1 MGLRDFL
8 GICFTIQKRCPAIF
22 LHDANSHHSK
32 VTATPNPLIDHHFSN
47 ETSNFLGKN
56 SFSGRPSQMI
66 HSMCIRIGKWY
77 VNCWPNGM
85 HIQMEPTSHLQPAA
99 GSMVNEGAPP
109 CYGISVANRKIR
121 VELLV
126 GLVVQDG
133 FSCAKIGKR
142 NNRRHCLRGVL
153 EVLPSSQQHWS
164 ATSWVL
170 VDIIPACFPFS
181 TLFGANPQHTQTISH
196 TCCLRKNENIG
207 YT

>member
-1 MGLRDFL
+1 
-8 GICFTIQKRCPAIF
+8 
-22 LHDANSHHSK
+22 
-32 VTATPNPLIDHHFSN
+32 
-47 ETSNFLGKN
+47 
-56 SFSGRPSQMI
+56 
-66 HSMCIRIGKWY
+66 
-77 VNCWPNGM
+77 M

-170 VDIIPACFPFS
+170 VGIIPACFPFS
-181 TLFGANPQHTQTISH
+181 TLFGANPQHTQTISY